1 MTLDMT
7 MKYHKINSIYKRDMT
22 KRHAPFLIGEWAEPE
37 FDYLQN
43 NQWEFTEKIDGTN
56 IRVMFDGENI
66 VFGGKTDDAQISSH
80 LFDKLQKLFLP
91 RKMEL
96 KEIFKSDG
104 EPVNVCLYGEGFGHK
119 IQGKVGTDYL
129 SAEVDF
135 CLFDVRVGN
144 WWLERKN
151 IYDIAGKLGLK
162 TPKIVGHGT
171 LPEAIELVKIGF
183 KSGFGTAQGE
193 GLVLRPVV
201 ELKNRGGQRIITKV
215 KTIDFKQLNN
225 PT

>member
-1 MTLDMT
+1 
-7 MKYHKINSIYKRDMT
+7 MKYHKINSTYKRDMT
-22 KRHAPFLIGEWAEPE
+22 KPHAPFLIGEWAEPE

-56 IRVMFDGENI
+56 IRIMFDGENI
-66 VFGGKTDDAQISSH
+66 IFRGKTDDAQIPSH
-80 LFDKLQKLFLP
+80 LIDKLQNLFLP
-91 RKMEL
+91 RKTEL
-96 KEIFKSDG
+96 KEIFKSGG

-119 IQGKVGTDYL
+119 IQGKMGTNYL
-129 SAEVDF
+129 SAKVDF

-144 WWLERKN
+144 WWLERN
-151 IYDIAGKLGLK
+151 NVYDIAGKLELK
-162 TPKIVGHGT
+162 TPKIIGYGT
-171 LPEAIELVKIGF
+171 LSEAIELVRTSF

-215 KTIDFKQLNN
+215 KTGDFKKLNN
-225 PT
+225 